1 MTKLKWVTAC
11 AVLGI
16 WIALSAAMHHAMIG
30 ESAKPGLGQTNP
42 GAFLIAIC
50 MAGMVAILWLRRG
63 MRSR

>member
-1 MTKLKWVTAC
+1 
-11 AVLGI
+11 
-16 WIALSAAMHHAMIG
+16 MHHAMIG